1 MSTLSGSQISN
12 EPQLL
17 QESSFEDLNAALS
30 RLPLLGQLEA
40 KFGVS
45 KVFIFLGAIVSGLI
59 LVVLFLG
66 PSAFCNSIAFL
77 YPGYQ
82 SFKAMQHDNVQD
94 HINWLTYFVIYGLF
108 NVTEAITDTIL
119 FWLPYYRV
127 IKLGFLLWCFLP
139 QTMGCKTVYE
149 KLLRPFLTAH
159 ETNIDSSLETIEG
172 SLVQATQE
180 IRGISSEFF
189 QLMAANVVTSFT
201 NAALATA
208 SSTNAAPVTASTS
221 SATVEPKTKE
231 TIQ

>member
-1 MSTLSGSQISN
+1 MSAIQTQKSVN
-12 EPQLL
+12 EAVKQSVPKD
-17 QESSFEDLNAALS
+17 SSFEDLNAALS
-30 RLPLLGQLEA
+30 RLPFLSQLET
-40 KFGVS
+40 KLGIS
-45 KVFIFLGAIVSGLI
+45 KVFIFLGGIVLGLF

-77 YPGYQ
+77 YPGYR
-82 SFKAMQHDNVQD
+82 SFKTMQHDNVQD

-119 FWLPYYRV
+119 FWLPYYRFM
-127 IKLGFLLWCFLP
+127 KLGFLLWCFLP
-139 QTMGCKTVYE
+139 QTMGCKVVYE
-149 KLLRPFLTAH
+149 KLLRPFLTIH
-159 ETNIDSSLETIEG
+159 EKNIDSSLETIEG

-189 QLMAANVVTSFT
+189 QLMASNVVTSFT

-208 SSTNAAPVTASTS
+208 TTGG
-221 SATVEPKTKE
+221 ATETKPKE